1 MNKLARRH
9 ASAATRRQHNWQ
21 APSLLDIGTRKIF
34 NEEHD
39 LFRQSCRAFW
49 RSIDPARVR
58 AWEEARGADPS
69 IWKEAG
75 AAGLLCI
82 DTPEEYGGIG
92 ADFSFCAVASEE
104 QAYAGPDFFGPGL
117 GLHTSIVAP
126 YLFHYGTEEQKRRYL
141 PEMTTGDVITCIGM
155 TEPSGGSDLQSMK
168 THAIRDGDDWIL
180 NGSKTFISNGTHA
193 TMGLIAAR
201 TAKDEKAA
209 HGISLFL
216 GDCGRN

>member
-1 MNKLARRH
+1 MSSLIFAEYIWLELQALHNANIDTESSKYNSSEKKDLKMNKLARRH
-9 ASAATRRQHNWQ
+9 TSSALRQHNWQ

-58 AWEEARGADPS
+58 AWEAARGADPS

-75 AAGLLCI
+75 NAGLLCI

-92 ADFSFCAVASEE
+92 ADFSFCAVTTEE

-126 YLFHYGTEEQKRRYL
+126 YSSVHYGKVILEFFELQLNFILSSAWKLNLITVVINSHIR
-141 PEMTTGDVITCIGM
+141 TGHNSRVIR
-155 TEPSGGSDLQSMK
+155 EFEF
-168 THAIRDGDDWIL
+168 H
-180 NGSKTFISNGTHA
+180 
-193 TMGLIAAR
+193 
-201 TAKDEKAA
+201 
-209 HGISLFL
+209 
-216 GDCGRN
+216 